1 MKQIS
6 YTFKYWGPF
15 LFCTN
20 VSEDTIKSVKKILN
34 KKIFHNEHL
43 AGHIEEEFR
52 IDEKSFS
59 LIMKDYFN
67 AFFEESKIFYGRE
80 ICKQYTCES
89 AWVNYM
95 KPGEF
100 NPPHTHDGD
109 FSCVLYIDIPKK
121 LIEENKKFKGRSAGP
136 GAIRFDYGEEGK
148 FITST
153 YSLFPKQNDFYMFP
167 ATLKHCV
174 FPYTSN
180 CTRVSVSANIKCL

>member
-1 MKQIS
+1 MEVPYS
-6 YTFKYWGPF
+6 FKYWGPF
-15 LFCTN
+15 LFSTN
-20 VSEDTIKSVKKILN
+20 VSEDIIKSVKKLLN

-43 AGHIEEEFR
+43 AGHIKEEFR

-121 LIEENKKFKGRSAGP
+121 LIEENKKFRGRSAGP

-153 YSLFPKQNDFYMFP
+153 YSVFPKQNDFYMFP

-174 FPYTSN
+174 FPYTSK
-180 CTRVSVSANIKCL
+180 CSRISVSANIKCL

>member
-15 LFCTN
+15 LFSTN
-20 VSEDTIKSVKKILN
+20 VNEDTIKSVKKILN

-52 IDEKSFS
+52 IDEKSFA

-67 AFFEESKIFYGRE
+67 AFFEESKMFYGRE

-136 GAIRFDYGEEGK
+136 GAIRFDYGEETK
-148 FITST
+148 FVTST
-153 YSLFPKQNDFYMFP
+153 YSIFPKQNDFYMFP
-167 ATLKHCV
+167 ANLKHCA
-174 FPYTSN
+174 FPYTSK
-180 CTRVSVSANIKCL
+180 CTRISVSANIKCL